1 MGKVTCLWE
10 ILYKLSRFTYP
21 KIIIYSFKALQNIK
35 SKQINNIPSL
45 AWNDTN
51 DFLSVISP
59 IPRYTYG
66 PRLNGRWPVSSEHWC
81 TSPTL
86 VIIILCQNSLFP
98 CLSIQLDQEQLQD
111 GDNSFQLYVFFP
123 WHRLWHAK
131 GLSEWMMGWV
141 PDECIRGRV
150 KCQFLLSKSSWLA
163 SGGSF
168 IYGTFQ
174 FHRLHVT
181 MTLWPWGSAGRRR
194 KGSPE

>member
-1 MGKVTCLWE
+1 MLLNKFDLC
-10 ILYKLSRFTYP
+10 
-21 KIIIYSFKALQNIK
+21 NIK
-35 SKQINNIPSL
+35 CISILNLYLKDKRRKINYFKMKCY
-45 AWNDTN
+45 
-51 DFLSVISP
+51 FLLLFLP
-59 IPRYTYG
+59 GLFWTWQ
-66 PRLNGRWPVSSEHWC
+66 WPVSSEHWC